1 MSAAV
6 IAVRVLCAV
15 AALVLLVVIAE
26 RMMPLRSVSRDRWEW
41 DLRPGGRFP
50 RIDRAGWT
58 QVAVFTVCGAGIGG
72 VLRYLVGA
80 RRPRRL
86 PVVLGG
92 GTTRTMTA
100 VSPTVFDSESAAD
113 LYAATWLK
121 DAPVRSGRRG
131 TLTLPVLMLRRVLR
145 RGYVPL
151 LFVVV
156 ALAAVSVVP
165 YTGIV
170 GRVPVVVAWSVLAS
184 AVWRA
189 TRLGVPGEWRWRS
202 VILAVV
208 ALAGVSVMWLPGVP
222 AHPVAVAL
230 WTLVAVAWCA
240 LVRGRP
246 RENTNFLS
254 VDMGLGA
261 PVPLGMVF
269 YWTSGL
275 LAVVPAAVSAVA
287 AVGA

>member
-1 MSAAV
+1 MSAVV
-6 IAVRVLCAV
+6 IAARALCAV
-15 AALVLLVVIAE
+15 VALVLLVVIAE

-50 RIDRAGWT
+50 AVDRAGWT
-58 QVAVFTVCGAGIGG
+58 QIAVFTVFGAGIGG
-72 VLRYLVGA
+72 LLRYIVGV
-80 RRPRRL
+80 RKPRRL
-86 PVVLGG
+86 PVVLAG

-113 LYAATWLK
+113 IYAATWLK
-121 DAPVRSGRRG
+121 DAPVRSVRRAAPV
-131 TLTLPVLMLRRVLR
+131 LPMLMLRRVLR

-151 LFVVV
+151 LFLVV
-156 ALAAVSVVP
+156 ALLAAAVVP

-170 GRVPVVVAWSVLAS
+170 GRVLLALAWSVLAS

-208 ALAGVSVMWLPGVP
+208 SLAGAVVLWLPGVP
-222 AHPVAVAL
+222 AHPVQATMWVLAAV
-230 WTLVAVAWCA
+230 VWCA

-254 VDMGLGA
+254 VDVGMGA
-261 PVPLGMVF
+261 PVPLGMLR
-269 YWTSGL
+269 YWMSGL
-275 LAVVPAAVSAVA
+275 LAVVPAVAAAVA
-287 AVGA
+287 AVGF

>member
-6 IAVRVLCAV
+6 AVVRVLCVIAG
-15 AALVLLVVIAE
+15 LVLLVIIAE

-41 DLRPGGRFP
+41 DLRPAGRFP

-80 RRPRRL
+80 RKPRRL
-86 PVVLGG
+86 PVVLGS
-92 GTTRTMTA
+92 GTTRTITA

-113 LYAATWLK
+113 IYAATWLK
-121 DAPVRSGRRG
+121 DAPVISARRG
-131 TLTLPVLMLRRVLR
+131 RPSLPVLMVRRVLR
-145 RGYVPL
+145 RGYIPMLFLVVTL
-151 LFVVV
+151 LAV
-156 ALAAVSVVP
+156 AVVP
-165 YTGIV
+165 YAGTV
-170 GRVPVVVAWSVLAS
+170 GRVLLVLSWAVLTS

-208 ALAGVSVMWLPGVP
+208 ALVGVAVMWLPGAP
-222 AHPVAVAL
+222 AHPVATAL
-230 WTLVAVAWCA
+230 WTLVAVVWCA
-240 LVRGRP
+240 LVRGKP
-246 RENTNFLS
+246 RVNTNFLS

-269 YWTSGL
+269 YWMSGA
-275 LAVVPAAVSAVA
+275 LAVIPAVA
-287 AVGA
+287 AALAAVGG